1 MSDDEFVS
9 GDAGAAGT
17 TPIRVGELKKG
28 GLVMIKG
35 HPCKVREMTACA
47 PPNRPRSALDS
58 ARRRARAAAF
68 ARAKVDGGLLRTKR
82 AAAGAFWAVSWRRR
96 SLRAGAGRRARDS
109 TGADPLTNFVLP
121 ASFKARALAH
131 ARAARYSSE
140 RTRTFVH
147 VPARRAAAR
156 GGPELCSQSLAEI
169 LTPAFPSPSTPSPP
183 QIVDYSTAKTGK
195 HGSAKAM
202 YVGIDIFTGNKY
214 EDTAPTGANTA
225 MPVMVRSEWLLTD
238 INDDDANDEGSIASL
253 LNPETGDTRDDLRVP
268 DDKEYANLREA
279 LAADIKDIIVTVT
292 EAIGKAKIQSEFVQ
306 KDRK

>member
-1 MSDDEFVS
+1 VH
-9 GDAGAAGT
+9 
-17 TPIRVGELKKG
+17 G
-28 GLVMIKG
+28 G
-35 HPCKVREMTACA
+35 P
-47 PPNRPRSALDS
+47 RP
-58 ARRRARAAAF
+58 
-68 ARAKVDGGLLRTKR
+68 
-82 AAAGAFWAVSWRRR
+82 
-96 SLRAGAGRRARDS
+96 
-109 TGADPLTNFVLP
+109 GADLSGC
-121 ASFKARALAH
+121 A
-131 ARAARYSSE
+131 
-140 RTRTFVH
+140 
-147 VPARRAAAR
+147 
-156 GGPELCSQSLAEI
+156 QSLTEI
-169 LTPAFPSPSTPSPP
+169 LTPAFPVPLSPSP

>member
-1 MSDDEFVS
+1 
-9 GDAGAAGT
+9 
-17 TPIRVGELKKG
+17 
-28 GLVMIKG
+28 
-35 HPCKVREMTACA
+35 
-47 PPNRPRSALDS
+47 
-58 ARRRARAAAF
+58 
-68 ARAKVDGGLLRTKR
+68 
-82 AAAGAFWAVSWRRR
+82 
-96 SLRAGAGRRARDS
+96 
-109 TGADPLTNFVLP
+109 
-121 ASFKARALAH
+121 
-131 ARAARYSSE
+131 
-140 RTRTFVH
+140 
-147 VPARRAAAR
+147 
-156 GGPELCSQSLAEI
+156 
-169 LTPAFPSPSTPSPP
+169 
-183 QIVDYSTAKTGK
+183 
-195 HGSAKAM
+195 M